1 MTEIDLPRGYRA
13 EYPLRY
19 FGRDAE
25 SLSERVE
32 GNRITKAF
40 VVDGRPKVV
49 TIEIGKGSAR
59 VVLGSSGSSVPRSS
73 SGGRR
78 TRTAE
83 EPRGTRGTEEL
94 RGTVLRMLGLH
105 HDPAPF
111 ERRIARDRKL
121 APLIEGRRGLRI
133 PMTPTV
139 FEGIVWAIV
148 GQQVNLAF
156 AYKLRRVVTEL
167 AGTRVSTLI
176 AHPDPAAVAKL
187 DYGDLTARQFSR
199 RKAEYLI
206 DTARQIAS
214 GSLDVEAMP
223 GGNAEEVFARLVAI
237 RGFGEW
243 TANYVMMRACGFAD
257 CVPYGDSGLAAG
269 LRQFFALEAK
279 PTREET
285 AELMAPFAPY
295 RSLATFHLW
304 NLA

>member
-1 MTEIDLPRGYRA
+1 MTEIALPRGYRA

-25 SLSERVE
+25 SLSERVD
-32 GNRITKAF
+32 GTTILKAC
-40 VVDGRPKVV
+40 VLNGRPKLIK
-49 TIEIGKGSAR
+49 IEIGKASANVNAPR
-59 VVLGSSGSSVPRSS
+59 KVVD
-73 SGGRR
+73 
-78 TRTAE
+78 
-83 EPRGTRGTEEL
+83 
-94 RGTVLRMLGLH
+94 RMLGLH

-111 ERRIARDRKL
+111 ERRIARDKKY

-167 AGTRVSTLI
+167 AGTRVGSLI
-176 AHPDPAAVAKL
+176 AHPDAHAVARL
-187 DYGDLTARQFSR
+187 EYDDLTQRQFSR

-206 DTARQIAS
+206 DTARLIAN
-214 GSLDVEAMP
+214 GTLDVEAMP
-223 GGNAEEVFARLVAI
+223 DENPDDVFARMVAI

-243 TANYVMMRACGFAD
+243 TANYVMMRSCGFQD
-257 CVPYGDSGLAAG
+257 CVPYGDAGLAAG
-269 LRQFFALEAK
+269 LRKFFALDAK

-285 AELMAPFAPY
+285 AELMEPFAPY
-295 RSLATFHLW
+295 RSLATFHFW

>member
-1 MTEIDLPRGYRA
+1 MTAIDLPRGYRA

-32 GNRITKAF
+32 GARITKAF
-40 VVDGRPKVV
+40 IDGGRPKVV
-49 TIEIGKGSAR
+49 TIELAKNVANVTGPRK
-59 VVLGSSGSSVPRSS
+59 VVD
-73 SGGRR
+73 
-78 TRTAE
+78 
-83 EPRGTRGTEEL
+83 
-94 RGTVLRMLGLH
+94 RMLGLH

-111 ERRIARDRKL
+111 ERRIARDPKL
-121 APLIEGRRGLRI
+121 APLIAGRRGLRI

-139 FEGIVWAIV
+139 FEGIVWAIA

-167 AGTRVSTLI
+167 AGTRAGSLI
-176 AHPDPAAVAKL
+176 AHPDAAAVARL
-187 DYGDLTARQFSR
+187 DYDDLTRRQFSR

-206 DTARQIAS
+206 DTARLIA
-214 GSLDVEAMP
+214 GGALDVEAMP
-223 GGNAEEVFARLVAI
+223 DQNAEEVFARLLAI

-243 TANYVMMRACGFAD
+243 SANYVMMRACGFPD

-269 LRQFFALEAK
+269 LRRFFALDAK
-279 PTREET
+279 PTRDET

-295 RSLATFHLW
+295 RSLATFHFW

>member
-1 MTEIDLPRGYRA
+1 MAIDLPRGYRA

-19 FGRDAE
+19 FARDAE

-32 GNRITKAF
+32 GNSIAKAF
-40 VVDGRPKVV
+40 VVDGKLKV
-49 TIEIGKGSAR
+49 IEIELAKNVAR
-59 VVLGSSGSSVPRSS
+59 VSGPRK
-73 SGGRR
+73 
-78 TRTAE
+78 
-83 EPRGTRGTEEL
+83 
-94 RGTVLRMLGLH
+94 VIDRMLGLH

-111 ERRIARDRKL
+111 ERRIARDAAL

-167 AGTRVSTLI
+167 AGTRIGSLI
-176 AHPDPAAVAKL
+176 AHPDAAAVAKL
-187 DYGDLTARQFSR
+187 DYDDLTRRQFSR

-206 DTARQIAS
+206 DTARLIAS

-223 GGNAEEVFARLVAI
+223 DGNAEEVFARLVAI

-269 LRQFFALEAK
+269 LRRFFALEAK

-295 RSLATFHLW
+295 RSLATFHFW